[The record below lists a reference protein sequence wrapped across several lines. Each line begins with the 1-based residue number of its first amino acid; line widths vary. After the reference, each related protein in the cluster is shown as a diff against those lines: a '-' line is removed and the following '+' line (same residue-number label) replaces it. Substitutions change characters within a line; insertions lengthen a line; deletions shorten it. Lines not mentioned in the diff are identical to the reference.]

1 LDLATF
7 RSLRPRPRPG
17 QQPAP
22 DAAGAPGSVV
32 RSDGPA
38 STQIAVDL
46 TRPLGSLDR
55 NVFGGFIEHVGRCI
69 YGGVYD
75 EGSPLS
81 DASGFR
87 TDVLALLRELRLGVL
102 RWPGGNF
109 ASNYHWQDGVG
120 PAAARPRRTDLA
132 WNLEESNR
140 FGTDE
145 FLAYCA
151 ELGTDPFI
159 CLNMGTGSLAEALAW
174 IEYCN
179 GAGQADWARQRRGN
193 GHAEPYRVRYWAL
206 GNELYGK
213 WQVGGMSAEEYVATA
228 TTWARAIR
236 RLDPGAV
243 LVSCG
248 NNGWSDWD
256 QTVIN
261 GLAPLVDLHSVHIYT
276 GAGEYWPNVLAAHMA
291 ERAIRAASAMI
302 SRVAYVKKIPS
313 PPRIA
318 YDEWNVWYR
327 TRDSMMD
334 ERYDV
339 SDMLA
344 VATYLNIFVRNCRW
358 VAMANLA
365 QLVNVI
371 APVVTT
377 PDAAVTQPIY
387 YPVLLHA
394 RGALDEAVDCHVTG
408 PAVTGPAAEPRGRWL
423 HRFADLGPF
432 TVVDAS
438 ATAAADRGKVAVTLV
453 NRSEQDE
460 PARLVLRGGT
470 FGGPVQ
476 ITVVTAERGPEQR
489 TLPDVQAATIT
500 EGTEKPGGPVLELTL
515 PARSFALVEGPV
527 SP

>member
-1 LDLATF
+1 V
-7 RSLRPRPRPG
+7 PG
-17 QQPAP
+17 AVRR
-22 DAAGAPGSVV
+22 DDGSGV
-32 RSDGPA
+32 
-38 STQIAVDL
+38 TQIAVDPG
-46 TRPLGSLDR
+46 RSLGDLDR

-81 DASGFR
+81 DARGFR
-87 TDVLALLRELRLGVL
+87 TDVLSLLRELRMGVL

-109 ASNYHWQDGVG
+109 ASNYHWADGVG
-120 PAAARPRRTDLA
+120 PQDGRPRRADLA
-132 WNLEESNR
+132 WGLEESNR

-151 ELGTDPFI
+151 ELGTDPFL
-159 CLNMGTGSLAEALAW
+159 CLNMGTGSLEEALAW

-179 GAGQADWARQRRGN
+179 GAGQTAWAQQRRGN

-213 WQVGGMSAEEYVATA
+213 WQVGGMSADEYVATA
-228 TTWARAIR
+228 TKWARAIR
-236 RLDPGAV
+236 RLDPGAK

-276 GAGEYWPNVLAAHMA
+276 GVDEYWPNVLAAHMA
-291 ERAIRAASAMI
+291 ERAIQAASALI
-302 SRVAYVKKIPS
+302 SRVAYVKKIDAPQK
-313 PPRIA
+313 IA

-334 ERYDV
+334 ERYDI

-344 VATYLNIFVRNCRW
+344 VGTYLNVFVRNCAW
-358 VAMANLA
+358 VRMANLA
-365 QLVNVI
+365 QMVNVI
-371 APVVTT
+371 APIVTT
-377 PDAAVTQPIY
+377 PDKAVTQPIY

-394 RGALDEAVDCHVTG
+394 QGALDEAVDCHVSGPTVSG
-408 PAVTGPAAEPRGRWL
+408 PANEPRGRWL

-438 ATAAADRGKVAVTLV
+438 ATASADRGRVAVTLV
-453 NRSEQDE
+453 NRSEQPE
-460 PARLVLRGGT
+460 PARLVLRAGEFDGAAS
-470 FGGPVQ
+470 
-476 ITVVTAERGPEQR
+476 ITTVTEERGREAR
-489 TLPDVQAATIT
+489 ALPDVAAATVT
-500 EGTEKPGGPVLELTL
+500 EGSEKPGGSVLAITL
-515 PARSFALVEGPV
+515 PASSFTLIEAAI
-527 SP
+527 SR

>member
-1 LDLATF
+1 
-7 RSLRPRPRPG
+7 
-17 QQPAP
+17 
-22 DAAGAPGSVV
+22 V
-32 RSDGPA
+32 RRDDGPGV
-38 STQIAVDL
+38 TQIAVDL
-46 TRPLGSLDR
+46 GRPLGDLDR

-69 YGGVYD
+69 YGGVYE

-87 TDVLALLRELRLGVL
+87 TDVLALLRDLRVGVL

-120 PAAARPRRTDLA
+120 PREARPRRTDLA
-132 WNLEESNR
+132 WSLEESNR

-151 ELGTDPFI
+151 ELGSDPFI
-159 CLNMGTGSLAEALAW
+159 CLNMGTGSLEEALAW

-179 GAGQADWARQRRGN
+179 GAGQTAWAHQRRAN
-193 GHAEPYRVRYWAL
+193 GHADPYRVRYWAL
-206 GNELYGK
+206 GNELYGR

-228 TTWARAIR
+228 AKWARAIR
-236 RLDPGAV
+236 RLDPEAV

-276 GAGEYWPNVLAAHMA
+276 GVGEYWPNVLSAHMA

-302 SRVAYVKKIPS
+302 SRVAYVKRLES

-318 YDEWNVWYR
+318 YDEWNIWYR
-327 TRDSMMD
+327 TRDSMME
-334 ERYDV
+334 ERYTV

-358 VAMANLA
+358 VRMANLA

-377 PDAAVTQPIY
+377 PERAVTQPIY

-394 RGALDEAVDCHVTG
+394 QGALDEAVDCHVTG
-408 PAVTGPAAEPRGRWL
+408 PTVTGPAAEPRGRWL
-423 HRFADLGPF
+423 HQFADLGPF

-438 ATAAADRGKVAVTLV
+438 ATASAGRERVAVTVV
-453 NRSEQDE
+453 NRSEHAE
-460 PARLVLRGGT
+460 PARLVLRAGS
-470 FGGPVQ
+470 FEGPVQ
-476 ITVVTAERGPEQR
+476 LTVVTAEKDAQQR
-489 TLPDVQAATIT
+489 TLPDVQAATVT
-500 EGTEKPGGPVLELTL
+500 EGTEKPDGPVLELTL
-515 PARSFALVEGPV
+515 PARSFTLIESAVTP
-527 SP
+527 

>member
-1 LDLATF
+1 
-7 RSLRPRPRPG
+7 
-17 QQPAP
+17 
-22 DAAGAPGSVV
+22 
-32 RSDGPA
+32 
-38 STQIAVDL
+38 
-46 TRPLGSLDR
+46 
-55 NVFGGFIEHVGRCI
+55 
-69 YGGVYD
+69 
-75 EGSPLS
+75 
-81 DASGFR
+81 
-87 TDVLALLRELRLGVL
+87 
-102 RWPGGNF
+102 
-109 ASNYHWQDGVG
+109 
-120 PAAARPRRTDLA
+120 
-132 WNLEESNR
+132 
-140 FGTDE
+140 
-145 FLAYCA
+145 
-151 ELGTDPFI
+151 
-159 CLNMGTGSLAEALAW
+159 M
-174 IEYCN
+174 
-179 GAGQADWARQRRGN
+179 
-193 GHAEPYRVRYWAL
+193 
-206 GNELYGK
+206 
-213 WQVGGMSAEEYVATA
+213 
-228 TTWARAIR
+228 
-236 RLDPGAV
+236 

-276 GAGEYWPNVLAAHMA
+276 GVGRVLAQCAGPAHG
-291 ERAIRAASAMI
+291 RAGHPGGQRDDQPG
-302 SRVAYVKKIPS
+302 RAYVKKIS
-313 PPRIA
+313 APPRIA

-377 PDAAVTQPIY
+377 PAVAVTQPIY

-476 ITVVTAERGPEQR
+476 ITVVTAERGPE
-489 TLPDVQAATIT
+489 PAHAA
-500 EGTEKPGGPVLELTL
+500 GRAGGDHH
-515 PARSFALVEGPV
+515 RGHREGPAARCW
-527 SP
+527 S